1 MINFINTNL
10 KSNTE
15 FNRIKI
21 TMSCDFFSYIFKK
34 ETLLKLRETL
44 RRRRYYIA
52 QHLLHHWFYKDI
64 DPMGLCLRFRID
76 KKSGRKRTPS

>member
-34 ETLLKLRETL
+34 ETLLKLREIL

-52 QHLLHHWFYKDI
+52 QHLLHH
-64 DPMGLCLRFRID
+64 
-76 KKSGRKRTPS
+76 